1 MNGILLVDK
10 PMGITSQ
17 TLVAKVKHLLHLSK
31 VGHVGTLDPL
41 ATGLM
46 VLLLGEATKLSNYII
61 SDDKT
66 YLATITIGK
75 ATDTED
81 RMGKIVSQKM
91 VEDRINVDEIL
102 KSLNGDLLQKPPM
115 FSSVHHQGK
124 KLYQYAYQGQ
134 EIERI
139 PRLVKIHEIKRV
151 SMITYQNN
159 EAEFSFI
166 ANVSKG
172 TYIRTLCVEIGT
184 RLNYP
189 AHMKELKRIKSGK
202 WSLDQAYSLEDIASG
217 KYKLISM
224 LEALDGY
231 FTYEV
236 SQNEVKDI
244 FNGRPLLINDNNI
257 QEQIIVVT
265 YEKKLLGIY
274 EKEQNIYKAR
284 RIWN

>member
-102 KSLNGDLLQKPPM
+102 KSLNGDLL
-115 FSSVHHQGK
+115 
-124 KLYQYAYQGQ
+124 
-134 EIERI
+134 
-139 PRLVKIHEIKRV
+139 
-151 SMITYQNN
+151 
-159 EAEFSFI
+159 
-166 ANVSKG
+166 
-172 TYIRTLCVEIGT
+172 
-184 RLNYP
+184 
-189 AHMKELKRIKSGK
+189 
-202 WSLDQAYSLEDIASG
+202 
-217 KYKLISM
+217 
-224 LEALDGY
+224 
-231 FTYEV
+231 
-236 SQNEVKDI
+236 
-244 FNGRPLLINDNNI
+244 
-257 QEQIIVVT
+257 
-265 YEKKLLGIY
+265 
-274 EKEQNIYKAR
+274 
-284 RIWN
+284 